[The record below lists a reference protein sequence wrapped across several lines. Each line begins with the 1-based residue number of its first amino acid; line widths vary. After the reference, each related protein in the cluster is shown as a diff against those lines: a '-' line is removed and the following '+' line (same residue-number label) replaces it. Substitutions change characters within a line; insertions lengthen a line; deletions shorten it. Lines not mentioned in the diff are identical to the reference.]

1 MAEAAPGNSRPG
13 PAVSRQITGFA
24 AHLRMNGFRLGLSES
39 RAALALVDHL
49 GTDRPADCRLGL
61 KVLLCSGTEDWNRFD
76 DLFEAYWMR
85 RGKTRDRVRQT
96 NTSHVSDVRPTV
108 WRDHFGETAK
118 ASGGTLD
125 RVSDGDPDDGDPGDG
140 AKSRLV
146 ASHQDTIRRTDLRHL
161 SDPDEIAEAE
171 RVALR
176 LARALRYRLS
186 RRYRLERRPTRIDL
200 RRTIRA
206 NLSRGG
212 DPVTLIG
219 RGRPSRPVEI
229 VLFVDVSG
237 SMQPYTRFFLQ
248 FVAGLVGAWP
258 KSDAYLFHTRLV
270 RVTEAVRERDPLK
283 AMAKL
288 ALVAGGIGG
297 GTKLGDSLARFNDVY
312 AKSAINSR
320 TVFVV
325 FSDGYDTG
333 SPDRLARELTRLKT
347 RVRRLVWLNPL
358 LGWRDYEPVTAA
370 MAAAR
375 PHIDRFATAHTLDA
389 LAALETEWATL

>member
-1 MAEAAPGNSRPG
+1 MAEAALEKSGPG
-13 PAVSRQITGFA
+13 PGVSRQITGFA
-24 AHLRMNGFRLGLSES
+24 AHLRLNGFRLGLSES
-39 RAALALVDHL
+39 RAAMALVDHL
-49 GTDRPADCRLGL
+49 GIDRPAACRLGL
-61 KVLLCSGTEDWNRFD
+61 KVLLCSGAEDWNRFD

-85 RGKTRDRVRQT
+85 RGKARERVRQA
-96 NTSHVSDVRPTV
+96 NTGHVSDVRPAV
-108 WRDHFGETAK
+108 WQDHFNEPAK

-125 RVSDGDPDDGDPGDG
+125 RAADGDPDEDGPADG
-140 AKSRLV
+140 ARSRLV
-146 ASHQDTIRRTDLRHL
+146 ASRRDTIRRTDLRHL

-171 RVALR
+171 RIALR
-176 LARALRYRLS
+176 LARALKYRLS
-186 RRYRLERRPTRIDL
+186 RRYRVERRPTRLDL

-219 RGRPSRPVEI
+219 RGRPPRPVEI
-229 VLFVDVSG
+229 VVFVDVSG

-248 FVAGLVGAWP
+248 FVAGLVGGWL

-270 RVTEAVRERDPLK
+270 RVTEAVRERDPVK

-297 GTKLGDSLARFNDVY
+297 GTRLGDSLARFNDLY
-312 AKSAINSR
+312 AKTAINSR

-333 SPDRLARELTRLKT
+333 APDRLARELARLKT

-358 LGWRDYEPVTAA
+358 IGWRDYEPVTAA
-370 MAAAR
+370 MAAAL
-375 PHIDRFATAHTLDA
+375 PHIDRFATAHTLEA
-389 LAALETEWATL
+389 LAALETEWAAL